1 MAKRPSFS
9 QTKKSPA
16 AKVQLTSLMDAL
28 TIILIF
34 LLTNYSDNPQEV
46 EIPKFIN
53 LPQISGKNTAAEVK
67 PTITIAI
74 SLGQIQVGKAVE
86 NLNVNFSDYKTDLD
100 RIVLEYKSLLET
112 AKKNMEE
119 SNRVIASA
127 SGSAD
132 VEKKDEPKIRLSVQ
146 ADKNVPYDF
155 IDALMF
161 ASNQVGLNYFDFT
174 LQKVDE

>member
-46 EIPKFIN
+46 EIPEFVK
-53 LPQISGKNTAAEVK
+53 LPKIYGKNTAAEAKQSIIVS
-67 PTITIAI
+67 I
-74 SLGQIQVGKAVE
+74 SQNEIQIGKNKE
-86 NLNVNFSDYKTDLD
+86 DIHIKFNDYKSELD
-100 RIVLEYKSLLET
+100 RVVLEFKEHLDKY
-112 AKKNMEE
+112 KKNLE
-119 SNRVIASA
+119 SSTERDLASA
-127 SGSAD
+127 DGSN
-132 VEKKDEPKIRLSVQ
+132 KDKPKFNLSFQ
-146 ADKNVPYDF
+146 ADKDVPYDF

-174 LQKVDE
+174 LEKVDE

>member
-1 MAKRPSFS
+1 MSKKPSFS

-46 EIPKFIN
+46 EIPAFVN
-53 LPQISGKNTAAEVK
+53 LPKIYGKNTAAEAKQTLV
-67 PTITIAI
+67 I
-74 SLGQIQVGKAVE
+74 SLSLNEIQMGGAKE
-86 NLNVNFSDYKTDLD
+86 GRSIKFSDYKSELD
-100 RIVLEYKSLLET
+100 RIVIEYKDHLDAL
-112 AKKNMEE
+112 KKNLE
-119 SNRVIASA
+119 SSRTVA
-127 SGSAD
+127 AD
-132 VEKKDEPKIRLSVQ
+132 SNAKDEKPKINLSFQ
-146 ADKNVPYDF
+146 SDKNVPYDF

-174 LQKVDE
+174 LEKVDE